1 MTITSFHVQNIL
13 RTYARQLSRGQRL
26 ARNRAANQATQ
37 NDQVNISIEARRK
50 QVIEKITSEIVSSI
64 GSRVPGM
71 AQGMGGLEEQALQ
84 QLSKEYGKHLDIYQD
99 AGSGQLM
106 FRVVEDQNRESC
118 GKFGCREIGGAAR
131 ALVSDHPE
139 HCRFQYGLTHLLGR
153 EGQS

>member
-106 FRVVEDQNRESC
+106 FRVVEDQT
-118 GKFGCREIGGAAR
+118 GKVVENLDAEKSVELQERLYQI
-131 ALVSDHPE
+131 
-139 HCRFQYGLTHLLGR
+139 T
-153 EGQS
+153 QSIVDSNMV